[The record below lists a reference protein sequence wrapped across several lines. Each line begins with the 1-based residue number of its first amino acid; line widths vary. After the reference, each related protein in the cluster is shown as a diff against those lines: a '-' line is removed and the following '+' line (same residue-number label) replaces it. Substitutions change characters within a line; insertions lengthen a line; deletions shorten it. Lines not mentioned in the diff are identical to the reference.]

1 LAHVSPFNGIRYSPQ
16 LVPDL
21 SIVVAPPYDVLSRE
35 EVSSLHARSSY
46 NVTHLTRPTSY
57 AAAAE
62 RWRSWRAAGI
72 LVQDA
77 PAMYLYRQTFTD
89 PETRQSMPA
98 RTGLICALGLESY
111 ETGGVLPHENTI
123 AAHRADRLDLMR
135 ATHANFESIY
145 GLYSDDSGEARGLLK
160 QAQADAP
167 TVYEVRNVLGC
178 DHTLQRIDD
187 AGAVAALQSAIS
199 PKTILIADGHHRY
212 ETALAYQR
220 EWPAQSGS
228 GAILITLT
236 AFEDEGL
243 LVLPTHRLVRGVTPN
258 LIAALPDRLKS
269 AGFAVS
275 DLAVG
280 TDPLPAGT
288 LGFDM
293 LLADGR
299 RFRALL
305 TGAESAAERIAGGQS
320 KAWKTLDVTVLH
332 RLVLEDLLSIP
343 MATLS
348 GTDQVRYTRDAAE
361 ARSKVESG
369 EFQAAFMLS
378 RPVIES
384 IRAVSAAGDRM
395 PQKSTFFYPK
405 LLSGLVMRSL
415 V

>member
-1 LAHVSPFNGIRYSPQ
+1 
-16 LVPDL
+16 
-21 SIVVAPPYDVLSRE
+21 
-35 EVSSLHARSSY
+35 
-46 NVTHLTRPTSY
+46 
-57 AAAAE
+57 
-62 RWRSWRAAGI
+62 
-72 LVQDA
+72 
-77 PAMYLYRQTFTD
+77 MYLYRQTYID
-89 PETRQSMPA
+89 PETRQAMPA
-98 RTGLICALGLESY
+98 RTGLICALELEAY
-111 ETGGVLPHENTI
+111 DTKGVLPHENTI

-145 GLYSDDSGEARGLLK
+145 GLFSDESGEARKLLSD
-160 QAQADAP
+160 AQSSAP
-167 TVYEVRNVLGC
+167 MLFDVRNALGC

-187 AGAVAALQSAIS
+187 TGILASLQSALREKS
-199 PKTILIADGHHRY
+199 ILIADGHHRY

-220 EWPAQSGS
+220 EWPTQSGS

-243 LVLPTHRLVRGVTPN
+243 LVLPTHRLVRGAAPAAIT
-258 LIAALPDRLKS
+258 ALPERLAS
-269 AGFAVS
+269 AGFTVT
-275 DLAVG
+275 DLAPNA
-280 TDPLPAGT
+280 DPLPPGSM
-288 LGFDM
+288 GFDM
-293 LLADGR
+293 LLADTR

-305 TGAESAAERIAGGQS
+305 SGADSAAERIGGDQS
-320 KAWKTLDVTVLH
+320 RAWKTLDVTILH
-332 RLVLEDLLSIP
+332 KLVLEDLLAIP

-348 GTDQVRYTRDAAE
+348 GTDQVRYTRDSAE

-378 RPVIES
+378 RPVIET